1 MNDNQEKKTKNKKK
15 IIIGVLV
22 YLFIQLPIVFL
33 NRTGFYIGDYL
44 SPSPEPIIKYY
55 KISEGAH
62 LLYGDL
68 EGECVG
74 EIKVKYLNDTILLN
88 INALPYSGVLVPTS
102 ISFDFEEIKGDFIFN
117 KVISDQEEFWV
128 SDLVDEKFVLIT
140 IQDSY
145 KRYVPENIFSKE
157 DVFYFLCKITNE
169 KYNYLK
175 TSDSTFTFG
184 ERLIIR
190 HMESLYSAFIKERL
204 EDT

>member
-1 MNDNQEKKTKNKKK
+1 M
-15 IIIGVLV
+15 V

-44 SPSPEPIIKYY
+44 SPSLEPIIKYY

-117 KVISDQEEFWV
+117 KVISDQEEFWL
-128 SDLVDEKFVLIT
+128 SI
-140 IQDSY
+140 
-145 KRYVPENIFSKE
+145 
-157 DVFYFLCKITNE
+157 
-169 KYNYLK
+169 
-175 TSDSTFTFG
+175 
-184 ERLIIR
+184 
-190 HMESLYSAFIKERL
+190 
-204 EDT
+204 